1 MKSDLSS
8 SFEKPSFKQLLT
20 RYEEMIRQHTST
32 YFESDELTLLAE
44 YYASKKMVAES
55 MEVLQ
60 YALSIHPDNLDVQL
74 YICHTLVAE
83 HKLDEAEN
91 ILNSLSDQEDEEI
104 GMLRATICIERH
116 EFEKA
121 ESLFITIVNRIE
133 LTESVLTILDIADIY
148 MDYNL
153 DKQAYQWLK
162 KAYKIEPDSA
172 EVWHSLFDYHYT
184 FGNLNKAIF
193 YCNKLLDE
201 NAYEID
207 SWLNLT
213 RCYIKQFKYRE
224 ALDAID
230 FALAI
235 DENHLTALELKGLCY
250 IQLGD
255 MKKGCELFSKIE
267 NSSPNRAQIYQIISE
282 CYLSAHDYDTAIEYL
297 TKCLNLT
304 NLSDFEHASLF
315 QKRAFAYL
323 HQGKLDLCKQDL
335 DAGLSYDGQYD
346 YLYLTLG
353 EYYIQQGELEK
364 AQREMTYAEALSSD
378 KKEIKIE
385 IANTYYHH
393 NLFDE
398 ALAYYLKLE
407 KDYSNFMPAYQY
419 FIAYCYHRKNDRQN
433 TIKYLVKAY
442 RSSDYKNYE
451 EWIQSVDK
459 DGVFPLVMG
468 EIRRLLQDES
478 INPESFL

>member
-207 SWLNLT
+207 S
-213 RCYIKQFKYRE
+213 
-224 ALDAID
+224 
-230 FALAI
+230 
-235 DENHLTALELKGLCY
+235 
-250 IQLGD
+250 
-255 MKKGCELFSKIE
+255 
-267 NSSPNRAQIYQIISE
+267 
-282 CYLSAHDYDTAIEYL
+282 
-297 TKCLNLT
+297 
-304 NLSDFEHASLF
+304 
-315 QKRAFAYL
+315 
-323 HQGKLDLCKQDL
+323 
-335 DAGLSYDGQYD
+335 
-346 YLYLTLG
+346 
-353 EYYIQQGELEK
+353 
-364 AQREMTYAEALSSD
+364 
-378 KKEIKIE
+378 
-385 IANTYYHH
+385 
-393 NLFDE
+393 
-398 ALAYYLKLE
+398 
-407 KDYSNFMPAYQY
+407 
-419 FIAYCYHRKNDRQN
+419 
-433 TIKYLVKAY
+433 
-442 RSSDYKNYE
+442 
-451 EWIQSVDK
+451 
-459 DGVFPLVMG
+459 
-468 EIRRLLQDES
+468 
-478 INPESFL
+478 